1 MQSKE
6 RQLVVFTLGQE
17 EYGVDILEVQ
27 EIKRLTEI
35 TRVPNAPAFVEGVI
49 NLRGNVI
56 PVIDLH
62 KRFGLGAFKPTEE
75 SRIVIVTVRDLT
87 LGIMVD
93 SVSEVLTLEEAAI
106 APPPPLV
113 AGIEATFL
121 QGIGKLDNRLLIL
134 LNMDRILGLEEVAAA
149 REVKEQA
156 TEAGAGQ

>member
-1 MQSKE
+1 MQRKE
-6 RQLVVFTLGQE
+6 RQLVVFTLGRE
-17 EYGVDILEVQ
+17 EYGVDILQVQ

-49 NLRGNVI
+49 NLRGNII

-62 KRFGLGAFKPTEE
+62 KRFGLGAFEPGPE
-75 SRIVIVTVRDLT
+75 SRIVIVTVRDIT

-106 APPPPLV
+106 SPPPPLV
-113 AGIEATFL
+113 AGIEASYL
-121 QGIGKLDNRLLIL
+121 EGIGRLDDRLLIL

-149 REVKEQA
+149 QEFQNEVA
-156 TEAGAGQ
+156 GAGAGQ